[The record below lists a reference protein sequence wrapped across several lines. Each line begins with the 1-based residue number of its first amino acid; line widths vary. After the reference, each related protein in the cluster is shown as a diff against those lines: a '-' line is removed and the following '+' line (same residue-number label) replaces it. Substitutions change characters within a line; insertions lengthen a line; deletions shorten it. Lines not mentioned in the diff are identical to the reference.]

1 MPVTVI
7 CVGKL
12 RERFFADAAA
22 EYLKRL
28 RRLMPVTVI
37 EVPDEPEPVQPGDA
51 QNEVVLRREG
61 ERILARLT
69 DRDHVI
75 ALCVDAKQYESPELA
90 ARLEGLSEIGIFF
103 RMFVP
108 IMRSTYG
115 AAMTVTFMNAW
126 NSYLW
131 PKIVFQSNASI
142 TMPMLVANLKSGYS
156 VDYGMLMLGVLICTL
171 PTAIIFLCL
180 QKSFANGITGAVK

>member
-37 EVPDEPEPVQPGDA
+37 EVPDEPEPVQPGEV
-51 QNEVVLRREG
+51 QNEMTLRREG
-61 ERILARLT
+61 ERILARLS

-75 ALCVDAKQYESPELA
+75 ALCVDARQYESPELA
-90 ARLEGLSEIGIFF
+90 ARLDSLFTQGKSHIAFVIGGSLGLHPSVLRRADERMSMSRMTFPPQLARVMLLEQLF
-103 RMFVP
+103 R
-108 IMRSTYG
+108 
-115 AAMTVTFMNAW
+115 AAKINA
-126 NSYLW
+126 
-131 PKIVFQSNASI
+131 
-142 TMPMLVANLKSGYS
+142 GER
-156 VDYGMLMLGVLICTL
+156 
-171 PTAIIFLCL
+171 
-180 QKSFANGITGAVK
+180 